1 MAQKHTT
8 ANLLLL
14 TSLCVFQSKSMQDY
28 TRCKKSSDIVF
39 EAKLILQAAHG
50 LNLHGGDKCAYAYSC
65 LVNRIADPSAAV
77 SYGAAIFSK
86 EHITEGDGARY
97 LSDGCDVEGTNGAGG
112 RQGHQPSAHGAIV
125 CNKKDIRQM
134 DSRCNVRKNQTFREP
149 HPLAF
154 CGTKPGCVVVLPFL
168 IFPPPPPPLTMN
180 QIGRRALFVEQDGDL
195 MTPFNVPPDIWRIWG
210 LSEEPCGPRTCWQ
223 NERCWL
229 TWLQARWEE
238 KKLNAR

>member
-65 LVNRIADPSAAV
+65 LVNTCRIADPSAAV

-112 RQGHQPSAHGAIV
+112 RQPGHQPSAHGAIV

-134 DSRCNVRKNQTFREP
+134 DSRCNVRKNLTFREP

-154 CGTKPGCVVVLPFL
+154 CGTKPGCVVVL
-168 IFPPPPPPLTMN
+168 IFPPPPPPLSHHESDWPSRFVCRT
-180 QIGRRALFVEQDGDL
+180 GR
-195 MTPFNVPPDIWRIWG
+195 
-210 LSEEPCGPRTCWQ
+210 
-223 NERCWL
+223 
-229 TWLQARWEE
+229 
-238 KKLNAR
+238 